1 MYSGSRTTSALTVEA
16 VDEIKRKVYDTISQ
30 TKPDLEVH
38 IEEITEGLDS
48 LVVKASA
55 VSYDQHTQPDEDS
68 GLQVLERQEG
78 ALEEDRLALEAEKK
92 AIEQSQQACIIARKW
107 LAEAASQ
114 LDSRSIHVNFSGA
127 NNSGFQLGQNT
138 SVIGNLRWGAQ
149 P

>member
-1 MYSGSRTTSALTVEA
+1 LTAEA

-30 TKPDLEVH
+30 TEPDLEVH

-48 LVVKASA
+48 LAVRVSA
-55 VSYDQHTQPDEDS
+55 ISYDQHTQLDGDS
-68 GLQVLERQEG
+68 SLQVLKRQER
-78 ALEEDRLALEAEKK
+78 ALEEDRLALEVEKK
-92 AIEQSQQACIIARKW
+92 AIEQSQQTCIIARKW

-114 LDSRSIHVNFSGA
+114 LDSRPIHVNFSGA

-138 SVIGNLRWGAQ
+138 GVISNLRWGAQ